1 VRGYVRAPGR
11 RLSSFVRRLGT
22 VPETRSS
29 KVIIRRA
36 APLDEKRWREL
47 FDGYCLFY
55 KRTPSELLTRHTWAR
70 IMDHASPVHAIVAED
85 QNDGIIGIANY
96 VVHEH
101 TLSLTPACYLGDLFV
116 DPAHRAA
123 GVGAQLIDWLVAEM
137 KREGWSRLYWHTRL
151 NNYRARGL
159 YDKFTPHSDF
169 VRYTVYPE
177 A

>member
-1 VRGYVRAPGR
+1 MPRARIHG
-11 RLSSFVRRLGT
+11 
-22 VPETRSS
+22 
-29 KVIIRRA
+29 VIVRRA
-36 APLDEKRWREL
+36 AARDEKRWREL

-55 KRTPSELLTRHTWAR
+55 KRILSKPLTRHTWAR
-70 IMDHASPVHAIVAED
+70 ILDDASPIHAFVAED
-85 QNDGIIGIANY
+85 RKDGVIGIANY

-101 TLSLTPACYLGDLFV
+101 TLGLTPVCYLGDLFV
-116 DPAHRAA
+116 DPARRAS
-123 GVGAQLIDWLVAEM
+123 GVGEQLIGWLLAEM

-169 VRYTVYPE
+169 IRYTVYRK

>member
-1 VRGYVRAPGR
+1 M
-11 RLSSFVRRLGT
+11 
-22 VPETRSS
+22 PEVHSS
-29 KVIIRRA
+29 KLIIRRA
-36 APLDEKRWREL
+36 TPRDEKRWREL

-55 KRTPSELLTRHTWAR
+55 NRTPSELLTRHTWAR
-70 IMDHASPVHAIVAED
+70 IMDDASPVHAIVAED
-85 QNDGIIGIANY
+85 QEDGVIGIANY

-101 TLSLTPACYLGDLFV
+101 TLGLTSVCYLGDLFV

-123 GVGAQLIDWLVAEM
+123 GVGAELIGWLVAET

-177 A
+177 T

>member
-1 VRGYVRAPGR
+1 M
-11 RLSSFVRRLGT
+11 
-22 VPETRSS
+22 PEGPSLE
-29 KVIIRRA
+29 VIIRRA
-36 APLDEKRWREL
+36 EAPDEKRWREL

-55 KRTPSELLTRHTWAR
+55 KRAPSEALTRHTWAR
-70 IMDHASPVHAIVAED
+70 ILDEASPIHAIVAED
-85 QNDGIIGIANY
+85 PKAGVIGIANY

-101 TLSLTPACYLGDLFV
+101 TLGVTPACYLGDLFV
-116 DPAHRAA
+116 DPGYRAA
-123 GVGAQLIDWLVAEM
+123 GVGAQLIGWLVAEM
-137 KREGWSRLYWHTRL
+137 KRTGWCRLYWHTRL